1 MEIETILA
9 SEVLRE
15 LKGTVHML
23 LKRLQNH
30 DIDNSVSGNDA
41 AIAGCGL
48 GLLTQSCSM
57 VSRYF

>member
-1 MEIETILA
+1 MIKQGLLIWKMEIETP

-48 GLLTQSCSM
+48 Q
-57 VSRYF
+57 VS